1 MTGVR
6 QERRGTLVHVF
17 LDVPADA
24 LNDSFKGWRDY
35 HVSFSTIPDT
45 LCRVDFYA
53 PAGWSLAA
61 DQERGVVLRSVY
73 GETLT
78 AEQAVLRVAKGG
90 PWRHQLESIEDY
102 TLNAGDC

>member
-6 QERRGTLVHVF
+6 QERRGTLVHAF
-17 LDVPADA
+17 LDTLAEA
-24 LNDSFKGWRDY
+24 FFAGFEGWREY
-35 HVSFSTIPDT
+35 AVSFVPTRDA

-61 DQERGVVLRSVY
+61 DQECGVVLRSVY

-78 AEQAVLRVAKGG
+78 AEQAVIRVAKGG
-90 PWRHQLESIEDY
+90 SWRHQLESIEDY

>member
-6 QERRGTLVHVF
+6 QERRGTLVHAF
-17 LDVPADA
+17 LDTLAEA
-24 LNDSFKGWRDY
+24 FFAGFEGWREY
-35 HVSFSTIPDT
+35 AVSFVPTRDA

-61 DQERGVVLRSVY
+61 DEEHGVVLKSVY

-78 AEQAVLRVAKGG
+78 PEQAVMRVAKGG
-90 PWRHQLESIEDY
+90 PWRHQLEAIEDF
-102 TLNAGDC
+102 TPDARD